1 MFKDSKFPTGIEFI
15 NYKKVKPFWTKRE
28 YQYQQL
34 VINGFAVQ
42 RETLPDAQYERGK
55 EAIPKARI
63 DIYYD
68 TGKGIG
74 SKKINGYEIFVYK
87 EAIEFLDPGEKAE
100 LDKKWKQAYVSG
112 HFDYD
117 DPYCKKDLVT
127 NDLPPWFYFGK
138 AVVGVKAY
146 NKSRTTG
153 KAIEKKDWSYK
164 KDYPL
169 RDLFLTQKID
179 AKEVVEK
186 KDLSTFYK
194 HIRGDLELT
203 KRKALEYGAAIN
215 VAPQSLMFEPTRII
229 IWGNVNLTH
238 NVTFS
243 KENDKKHLVR
253 KPIEKL

>member
-1 MFKDSKFPTGIEFI
+1 MSKDSKFPTGIEFI

-42 RETLPDAQYERGK
+42 RETLPNAQYERGK

-127 NDLPPWFYFGK
+127 SHLLLFHLGFIL
-138 AVVGVKAY
+138 VEL
-146 NKSRTTG
+146 
-153 KAIEKKDWSYK
+153 IKKIIHQQERQQRK
-164 KDYPL
+164 KIGL
-169 RDLFLTQKID
+169 IKKII
-179 AKEVVEK
+179 
-186 KDLSTFYK
+186 
-194 HIRGDLELT
+194 H
-203 KRKALEYGAAIN
+203 
-215 VAPQSLMFEPTRII
+215 
-229 IWGNVNLTH
+229 
-238 NVTFS
+238 
-243 KENDKKHLVR
+243 
-253 KPIEKL
+253 